1 MRPDPS
7 PRRSPAHL
15 EEGQLT
21 SGGAPVDK
29 PCPACA
35 EMVRAE
41 ATVCRFCRY
50 DWRTGS
56 FADLRPRTNGLA
68 TASLAV
74 GIVAVMA
81 FFLVP
86 LSALG
91 GALALIMGVVAR
103 RQIRKSGGVVGGGE
117 MAGFGL
123 ALGIAA
129 LAVAA
134 TLGLL
139 AYVLDIEAI
148 TVNVS
153 GF

>member
-1 MRPDPS
+1 MRPGPP
-7 PRRSPAHL
+7 PRRPLAHL
-15 EEGQLT
+15 AEEQPT
-21 SGGAPVDK
+21 AEGAPADK

-56 FADLRPRTNGLA
+56 FADVRPRTNGLA
-68 TASLAV
+68 TASLAL
-74 GIVAVMA
+74 GIAAAMT

-86 LSALG
+86 LSALA
-91 GALALIMGVVAR
+91 GALALVMGVVAK
-103 RQIRKSGGVVGGGE
+103 RQIGKSDGVVGGIE

-129 LAVAA
+129 LVVAA

-139 AYVLDIEAI
+139 AYVLDIEAV

>member
-1 MRPDPS
+1 MRADPPAPPPFARYSDGPTPEPS
-7 PRRSPAHL
+7 PA
-15 EEGQLT
+15 
-21 SGGAPVDK
+21 DK
-29 PCPACA
+29 ACPACA

-41 ATVCRFCRY
+41 AVVCRFCHY

-56 FADLRPRTNGLA
+56 FAGMRPRTNGLA
-68 TASLAV
+68 TASLIL
-74 GIVAVMA
+74 GIVSVMG
-81 FFLVP
+81 FVLVP

-91 GALALIMGVVAR
+91 GALALIMGAVAR
-103 RQIRKSGGVVGGGE
+103 RQIRKSGGVVVGAE
-117 MAGFGL
+117 LAGFGL
-123 ALGIAA
+123 ALGIVA

-134 TLGLL
+134 VLGLL

>member
-1 MRPDPS
+1 
-7 PRRSPAHL
+7 
-15 EEGQLT
+15 
-21 SGGAPVDK
+21 
-29 PCPACA
+29 
-35 EMVRAE
+35 MVRAE

-68 TASLAV
+68 TASLSL
-74 GIVAVMA
+74 GIAAVMT

-86 LSALG
+86 LSALA
-91 GALALIMGVVAR
+91 GALALVMGVVAK
-103 RQIRKSGGVVGGGE
+103 RQIKSSGGAVGGTE

-129 LAVAA
+129 LLVAA

>member
-1 MRPDPS
+1 
-7 PRRSPAHL
+7 
-15 EEGQLT
+15 
-21 SGGAPVDK
+21 
-29 PCPACA
+29 
-35 EMVRAE
+35 
-41 ATVCRFCRY
+41 
-50 DWRTGS
+50 
-56 FADLRPRTNGLA
+56 
-68 TASLAV
+68 
-74 GIVAVMA
+74 MA

-86 LSALG
+86 LSALA

-103 RQIRKSGGVVGGGE
+103 RQIRKSAGVVGGGE

-123 ALGIAA
+123 ALGIVA

>member
-1 MRPDPS
+1 
-7 PRRSPAHL
+7 
-15 EEGQLT
+15 
-21 SGGAPVDK
+21 
-29 PCPACA
+29 
-35 EMVRAE
+35 MVRAE

-56 FADLRPRTNGLA
+56 FTDMRPRTNGLA
-68 TASLAV
+68 TASLTL
-74 GIVAVMA
+74 GIAAAMT

-86 LSALG
+86 LSALA
-91 GALALIMGVVAR
+91 GALALIMGVVAK
-103 RQIRKSGGVVGGGE
+103 RQIGNSDGVVGGIE
-117 MAGFGL
+117 MAGFGI
-123 ALGIAA
+123 ALSIAA
-129 LAVAA
+129 LLVAA

>member
-1 MRPDPS
+1 M
-7 PRRSPAHL
+7 
-15 EEGQLT
+15 
-21 SGGAPVDK
+21 DK
-29 PCPACA
+29 ACPACA

-41 ATVCRFCRY
+41 AIVCRFCRY

-56 FADLRPRTNGLA
+56 FAGMRPRTNGLA
-68 TASLAV
+68 TASLTL
-74 GIVAVMA
+74 GIVSLMGFV
-81 FFLVP
+81 LVP

-91 GALALIMGVVAR
+91 GALALIMGAIAR
-103 RQIRKSGGVVGGGE
+103 RQIKKSGGAVGGAE

-123 ALGIAA
+123 ALGIVA

-134 TLGLL
+134 ILGLL
-139 AYVLDIEAI
+139 AYLLDVEAI